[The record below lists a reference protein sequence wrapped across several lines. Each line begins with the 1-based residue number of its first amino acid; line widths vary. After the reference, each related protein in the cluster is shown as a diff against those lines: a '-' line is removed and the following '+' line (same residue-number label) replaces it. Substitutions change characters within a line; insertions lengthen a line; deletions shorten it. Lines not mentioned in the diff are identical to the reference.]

1 MTIRSATIA
10 DAQALTAI
18 YAYYVENT
26 PITFETE
33 VPSVQEFAER
43 IAKTLKRYPYLV
55 AEEAGEIVGYAY
67 ASAYKERAA
76 YDWTV
81 EVTVYLAPDAKAK
94 GLGTALYQALEEK
107 LKAQNVVNLTAC
119 ITGGNQQSEAF
130 HEKLGYRK
138 VADFAQVGYKFNQWH
153 DVIWMQKEMQWFP
166 EKVPAFIPNEKA

>member
-18 YAYYVENT
+18 YTYYVENT

-94 GLGTALYQALEEK
+94 GLGTALYQ
-107 LKAQNVVNLTAC
+107 
-119 ITGGNQQSEAF
+119 
-130 HEKLGYRK
+130 

-153 DVIWMQKEMQWFP
+153 DVIWMQKELQWFP